1 MENNNPILFVE
12 INEKNYIFVVGKYNE
27 NQNFRVVEKITNKAE
42 GIIKGKFTNV
52 EEASK
57 TIKKNVEIIESKLN
71 YIFKDVTVI
80 IENFETSCIN
90 ISGSKKLNG
99 SQLLKENISY
109 ILNSLKSAVAENERE
124 KTILHIFNSKSILD
138 GTNVENLPIGLFG
151 DFYSHELTF
160 FLIGNNDLRNIKQIF
175 GKSNLEVKKIILKDF
190 SEGIQLINKIKNE
203 SFFKIKINPESSSIS
218 FFDQDSY
225 RFSEHFKFGSN
236 IIFKDIAK
244 ICSIDNE
251 LIVNY
256 LSDSFN
262 KATILNNDQLIEEKF
277 FIKGG
282 YRKIRKKLII
292 DIVDARIEEIC
303 NIIFKKNINLN
314 YLKKSNFKIYITLHD
329 KILSENFL
337 ENFKS
342 HLLKERISDLT
353 AINDFDI
360 ESSTASIAD
369 LSSFG
374 WRKEAIPIIQT
385 KNSLITRIFKSLFD

>member
-1 MENNNPILFVE
+1 MENNKPILFVE

-27 NQNFRVVEKITNKAE
+27 NQNFRLIEKITNKAE
-42 GIIKGKFTNV
+42 GIIKGKFTNI

-175 GKSNLEVKKIILKDF
+175 GKSNLEVRKIILKDF

-203 SFFKIKINPESSSIS
+203 NFFKIKINPESSSIS

-277 FIKGG
+277 FIKGS

-329 KILSENFL
+329 KILSENFF

-353 AINDFDI
+353 AINDFDV

>member
-314 YLKKSNFKIYITLHD
+314 YLKKNNFKIYITLHD

>member
-1 MENNNPILFVE
+1 MENNKPILFVE

-27 NQNFRVVEKITNKAE
+27 NQNFRLIEKITNKAE
-42 GIIKGKFTNV
+42 GIIKGKFTNI

-175 GKSNLEVKKIILKDF
+175 GKSNLEVRKIILKDF

-277 FIKGG
+277 FIKGS

-329 KILSENFL
+329 KILSENFF

-353 AINDFDI
+353 AINDFDV

>member
-27 NQNFRVVEKITNKAE
+27 NQNFRLIEKITNKAE

-175 GKSNLEVKKIILKDF
+175 GKSNLEVRKIILKDF

-203 SFFKIKINPESSSIS
+203 NFFKIKINPESSSIS